1 MTAPTTDKY
10 SAGEQGLGYIYQ
22 ARLALL
28 HLLQLSEDTA
38 VFLEKDDDLDFIDG
52 DGGKS
57 LASLKHKAVGDR
69 LTDLSTDF
77 WKSVNIWLARYKR
90 DGRAAS
96 NLRFFLFTTGEVSTA
111 SFLARLL
118 PEKPV
123 ASGDVA
129 TLTELANAALAESMS
144 QLIARIAAAFN
155 ELSDPEKQDFLE
167 RILILDG
174 SPRIGDIPLII
185 RDKHMR
191 SIRREHREFVFERLE
206 GWWNDAVIK
215 QLTGARPEGIF
226 GYEVSDKLSNF
237 AEEYKTDNLPITFRG
252 KPADEIDT
260 EADPRLFVAQLREIG
275 ISSSRIRSAVLDYYR
290 AFEQR
295 SAWARENLLVSGE
308 VEEYEDRLADEWNR
322 YKDVAFEELKDDSAE
337 DALRE
342 AGATLYNWA
351 EFETAKIESLR
362 IRARVTEP
370 YVLRGS
376 FHILADATPEPR
388 VYWHPK
394 FLDRLGKVLGWPRE
408 AMEPAPLRDSEPVQP
423 RLLRTGPVPRPPW
436 IPGTRRPWHAL
447 LFVAAGAPLVPAQG
461 FARCDRPQ
469 SPQLPAQD
477 HGEEPAG
484 HGGLRRPG
492 YADAA
497 LCLRGVR
504 PADGKGLHCRRGR
517 WSHPDHTRQ
526 GAQDRRWNRRD
537 RLLPEGVAHRR
548 KGIRTHR

>member
-10 SAGEQGLGYIYQ
+10 SASEQGLGYIYQ

-28 HLLQLSEDTA
+28 HLLQLPEDTA
-38 VFLEKDDDLDFIDG
+38 VFLEMDDDLDFIDG

-57 LASLKHKAVGDR
+57 LASLKHKAIGDR

-96 NLRFFLFTTGEVSTA
+96 NLRFFLFTTGTVATD

-118 PEKPV
+118 PGQSV
-123 ASGDVA
+123 ASGHVA
-129 TLTELANAALAESMS
+129 TLTELANGALAESTS
-144 QLIARIAAAFN
+144 KVIAPIATAFN

-174 SPRIGDIPLII
+174 SPRIADIPAII
-185 RDKHMR
+185 RDQMR

-206 GWWNDAVIK
+206 GWWTDAVIK
-215 QLTGARPEGIF
+215 QLTGARTEGIF
-226 GYEVSDKLSNF
+226 GYDVSDRLSSF

-252 KPADEIDT
+252 KVPAEEIDI
-260 EADPRLFVAQLREIG
+260 EADTRLFVAQLREIG
-275 ISSSRIRSAVLDYYR
+275 ISSNRIRSAILDYYR

-322 YKDVAFEELKDDSAE
+322 YKDVAFEKLKDDSAE

-351 EFETAKIESLR
+351 EFETGKIESLR

-376 FHILADATPEPR
+376 FHILADGTPEPR
-388 VYWHPK
+388 VYWHPR
-394 FLDRLGKVLGWPRE
+394 FLHRLAEVLGVV
-408 AMEPAPLRDSEPVQP
+408 L
-423 RLLRTGPVPRPPW
+423 
-436 IPGTRRPWHAL
+436 
-447 LFVAAGAPLVPAQG
+447 
-461 FARCDRPQ
+461 
-469 SPQLPAQD
+469 
-477 HGEEPAG
+477 
-484 HGGLRRPG
+484 
-492 YADAA
+492 
-497 LCLRGVR
+497 
-504 PADGKGLHCRRGR
+504 
-517 WSHPDHTRQ
+517 
-526 GAQDRRWNRRD
+526 
-537 RLLPEGVAHRR
+537 
-548 KGIRTHR
+548 